1 VYRDGII
8 EVLKDLSKN
17 LSLGESKGSEGD
29 LADFI
34 SKDSKEG
41 GGDNGLE

>member
-1 VYRDGII
+1 MHRDRII

-17 LSLGESKGSEGD
+17 LSLGESKSSEGN

-34 SKDSKEG
+34 SKDSKEE
-41 GGDNGLE
+41 GGDNRLE